1 MTNSQSTKRA
11 LLASVLSVVLCFA
24 MLIGSTFAWFTDSV
38 TSGKNK
44 IVAGN
49 LDVELYTKDVNG
61 EYTTVVGEDTN
72 LLMDGALWEPGH
84 VEVINLKVANLGT
97 LALKYKFGVN
107 IASEKGSTNVFGEEF
122 NLSDFIKFAMIN
134 EEKTYANTAAG
145 REQAIKDAETAGSA
159 LISAMN
165 IEQDGVLYPTT
176 KVDKDHPAEQF
187 VTLVV
192 YMPTTVDNHANYK
205 TAEGVEAPEIE
216 LGIDLVATQVP
227 YESDSF
233 GTDYDKDAAYPP
245 VEVATAEELNGA
257 LADATD
263 GAVILL
269 NCDIDLTDDLI
280 ISGKNVTLD
289 LNQKTIT
296 GSVFSAGDKTL
307 TLKNGKIYRDKTNID
322 NSQHP
327 ALFVYNGSHT
337 VVKNVEITSDNQYAI
352 SVYGELTVEKATVKA
367 EAYAF
372 ACFDSAVLTVN
383 DAQVTANGHCISTA
397 AAYSEPDMVVTVK
410 GGSFTSSGAEWS
422 DCPIY
427 WAGHGIL
434 NVYGGTFK
442 GGAKAAGIYQKN
454 GTVNI
459 SDGLFSAKDGAK
471 LAAEAADS
479 TEISF
484 NACGGSFQGT
494 RSGLYYKTT
503 SNAVNCVSFAINIT
517 GGEFI
522 GTGEYSSAPY
532 VSLAGT
538 IQPMVSITGSNL
550 ANS

>member
-1 MTNSQSTKRA
+1 MTNSKNTKRA
-11 LLASVLSVVLCFA
+11 LLASVLSVLLCVA

-233 GTDYDKDAAYPP
+233 GTDYDENAGNSNEDSGESNFIFNLSSTNPADGEIQFLTET
-245 VEVATAEELNGA
+245 VE
-257 LADATD
+257 
-263 GAVILL
+263 
-269 NCDIDLTDDLI
+269 TDD
-280 ISGKNVTLD
+280 
-289 LNQKTIT
+289 
-296 GSVFSAGDKTL
+296 GSLFKASVSNLQPSNRKYDGCSFVFPINGTTDKDMKLVFDFKDFKDVYAKAG
-307 TLKNGKIYRDKTNID
+307 IYRD
-322 NSQHP
+322 
-327 ALFVYNGSHT
+327 YNGKNFQLVGDYWPVT
-337 VVKNVEITSDNQYAI
+337 VNVACTKGNAIDFTFTGTLTELVKELSENPLILKSGTVYDEEFTVTLSWPFETAATDTCYVLNNKGTKEDLMDLADTVITDWD
-352 SVYGELTVEKATVKA
+352 G
-367 EAYAF
+367 
-372 ACFDSAVLTVN
+372 DSALVGNEL
-383 DAQVTANGHCISTA
+383 
-397 AAYSEPDMVVTVK
+397 
-410 GGSFTSSGAEWS
+410 GAEF
-422 DCPIY
+422 
-427 WAGHGIL
+427 A
-434 NVYGGTFK
+434 V
-442 GGAKAAGIYQKN
+442 
-454 GTVNI
+454 
-459 SDGLFSAKDGAK
+459 K
-471 LAAEAADS
+471 LQQAD
-479 TEISF
+479 
-484 NACGGSFQGT
+484 
-494 RSGLYYKTT
+494 
-503 SNAVNCVSFAINIT
+503 
-517 GGEFI
+517 
-522 GTGEYSSAPY
+522 
-532 VSLAGT
+532 
-538 IQPMVSITGSNL
+538 
-550 ANS
+550 